1 MDNMNAAEC
10 ELAAFLKANQEAEL
24 KTWNRRRTTEEL
36 LSFLQQKLAKIDNED
51 LYYFLEEN

>member
-1 MDNMNAAEC
+1 MDITDSVER